1 MHSRS
6 LIGRFK
12 VGLTGGVLLVA
23 AMAVAPMAANASQSN
38 DNNGCIVMYNSSG
51 GDDYCLPALG
61 NGHYW
66 ASANCY
72 FWPGDAGQKEYVKK
86 GHTDGP
92 FSHIACSTHITQAFS
107 NWSP

>member
-6 LIGRFK
+6 LVRRFK
-12 VGLTGGVLLVA
+12 VSLTGGVLLVA
-23 AMAVAPMAANASQSN
+23 AAAVAPMAANASQSN
-38 DNNGCIVMYNSSG
+38 DNNGCIVYYNGSG
-51 GDDYCLPALG
+51 GDDYCVPALA

-72 FWPGDAGQKEYVKK
+72 FWPGDSGQKEYVKAR
-86 GHTDGP
+86 HTDGP